1 VNLSDLALLVR
12 GFSSERIAGAMLA
25 RASIAPAISGEAS
38 GSGLMGALGLKPFYD
53 QCSVPIRA
61 VSCSIAN
68 CDPTPDPGASMIAL
82 CFKLHGTSI
91 GIRFGGGA
99 FEREWVSWGSDAAT
113 EVNFSARTLTPCS
126 SV

>member
-1 VNLSDLALLVR
+1 MNLSDLALLVR

-82 CFKLHGTSI
+82 CFKLDGTSI
-91 GIRFGGGA
+91 GIRFGVGGGA
-99 FEREWVSWGSDAAT
+99 FEREWVSWG
-113 EVNFSARTLTPCS
+113 
-126 SV
+126 